1 MEIELFSVIVNKCV
15 KWLLIVAWIILEFNG
30 IVWVFIEIWSKIFR
44 DSNQLQLIKMS
55 KEIKDSLSYMDR
67 VSDNNDI
74 GNVRELSSL
83 INLTSDC
90 E

>member
-1 MEIELFSVIVNKCV
+1 
-15 KWLLIVAWIILEFNG
+15 
-30 IVWVFIEIWSKIFR
+30 
-44 DSNQLQLIKMS
+44 MS